1 MGRDVDRRGAVPSRP
16 RRRVPTCT
24 NDSREQRC
32 TLGLSATVRS
42 RARRRDSRRRYD
54 HGQPH
59 HPLAGVGALLPGQ
72 QLLPSVQSQPGT
84 RTRHTRDGDPDAI
97 SAVSGAPV
105 PAPVDR
111 TAGAACV
118 GCVAGR
124 ALQGTAQVPQLGYL
138 LPPGPPQRRAG
149 QAVACP
155 ENGIGEAGMHPI
167 QDAHRSTTPERGPS
181 STRRPETRGRH
192 RGGRRPGPRW
202 RAAAIAAG
210 PPSPGP
216 AGRDPRRHQR
226 AAFGGSAW
234 LRPPVSAMR

>member
-1 MGRDVDRRGAVPSRP
+1 MGRDVDRRWSGPLPAPPSRP
-16 RRRVPTCT
+16 HMHERLTGTAVAP
-24 NDSREQRC
+24 
-32 TLGLSATVRS
+32 SASARQS
-42 RARRRDSRRRYD
+42 GHGARRRDSRRRYD

-59 HPLAGVGALLPGQ
+59 HPLAGVGALLPAQ

-149 QAVACP
+149 QAVACS

-192 RGGRRPGPRW
+192 RAGRRPGPRW
-202 RAAAIAAG
+202 RAACG
-210 PPSPGP
+210 V
-216 AGRDPRRHQR
+216 RR
-226 AAFGGSAW
+226 AACGVRRAACGV
-234 LRPPVSAMR
+234 RRR

>member
-1 MGRDVDRRGAVPSRP
+1 MLSPSPSRSTNHASPACPHDP
-16 RRRVPTCT
+16 RTS
-24 NDSREQRC
+24 DS
-32 TLGLSATVRS
+32 
-42 RARRRDSRRRYD
+42 ARKLRNTSD
-54 HGQPH
+54 HGQPQH
-59 HPLAGVGALLPGQ
+59 ALAGVGALLPAQ

-84 RTRHTRDGDPDAI
+84 RTRHTRDGDPDADL
-97 SAVSGAPV
+97 SRVRHPRARPRAR
-105 PAPVDR
+105 PVDR

-138 LPPGPPQRRAG
+138 LPPGSLKRRAG

-167 QDAHRSTTPERGPS
+167 QDAYRSTTPERGPS

-192 RGGRRPGPRW
+192 RAGRRPGPRW